1 MVWQGNAVRLLIY
14 IGESDR
20 YQGKPLH
27 MALLHYLKENG
38 AAGATVSRGL
48 AGFGARSRIHTASI
62 VSLSEDL
69 PLRLEW
75 VDRGE
80 LVERLLPQIRAM
92 VDGGLITA
100 ETLEVIQYAPGRRAD
115 PLSMLVADAMRADVT
130 SAAADTPVAAV
141 VSLLTR
147 RGYRALPVL
156 AGDGRLLGILT
167 DGDLLRRGGV
177 LARLRLQGE
186 LSEADRGQQMSALRE
201 KPQTAADIMTRQLV
215 TLAPGDDLRHAMG
228 LMVAHDL
235 KRLPVVAGGVLAGW
249 LSRIDL
255 LRLMEYHQP
264 VAPDGPPPAAA
275 GISVTD
281 LMVTDVAVV
290 SPDTELE
297 GILTALEGTRQRR
310 VLVVDDQ
317 RRVLGIISDGDLLRR
332 TRPPARRLLLN
343 RLRALVD
350 PSQKRADAA
359 LPAGETARALMSSPV
374 IAIKPDTP
382 LSEALRLLVGHQ
394 IKRLPVLDGEGRL
407 LGLLG
412 RGSLLRGLL
421 AAEGDT

>member
-1 MVWQGNAVRLLIY
+1 MHWQGKALRLLIY

-75 VDRGE
+75 VDRAE
-80 LVERLLPQIRAM
+80 LVERLLPGIRAM
-92 VDGGLITA
+92 VDGGLITM
-100 ETLEVIQYAPGRRAD
+100 EPVEVLQYAPGRRDD
-115 PLSMLVADAMRADVT
+115 PLSMPAAEAMRADVT
-130 SAAADTPVAAV
+130 SVSPDTPVAEV
-141 VSLLTR
+141 VARLTK

-156 AGDGRLLGILT
+156 AGDGRLLGIIT
-167 DGDLLRRGGV
+167 DGDLLRRGGI

-186 LSEADRGQQMSALRE
+186 LSEVDRGQQMSALRE

-228 LMVAHDL
+228 LMVTHDL
-235 KRLPVVAGGVLAGW
+235 KRLPVVADGILVGW

-264 VAPDGPPPAAA
+264 VAPDGPLPAA
-275 GISVTD
+275 GVSVTD
-281 LMVTDVAVV
+281 LMVAEVAAVG
-290 SPDTELE
+290 PDTPLE

-310 VLVVDDQ
+310 VLVVDGD
-317 RRVLGIISDGDLLRR
+317 RRVLGIITDGDLLRR
-332 TRPPARRLLLN
+332 TRPPARRLLLA
-343 RLRALVD
+343 RLRALID
-350 PSQKRADAA
+350 PGQKRADAA
-359 LPAGETARALMSSPV
+359 LPAAETARGLMSAPV
-374 IAIKPDTP
+374 ITVTADTP
-382 LSEALRLLVGHQ
+382 LSEALRLMVGRG
-394 IKRLPVLDGEGRL
+394 IKRLPVVAADGRL

-421 AAEGDT
+421 AAEGDR